1 MPSIDLTNKTF
12 TMTKIAIEK
21 ADQIVKLLRDLKEI
35 QIQIQD
41 GNVDFN
47 LIDQTP
53 TAQRYGFEH
62 VDSQIFLSAL
72 TQANDIYDNQMR
84 DIRRLIKTI

>member
-35 QIQIQD
+35 QIQLQD
-41 GNVDFN
+41 NNVDFN

-53 TAQRYGFEH
+53 IAQRYGFEH
-62 VDSQIFLSAL
+62 LDSQIFLSGL